1 MGLDMYAY
9 TINKSRLTNNDQ
21 VDIPLDDD
29 DDDVLF
35 GHWRKFNALHDWM
48 QNLYTYKGG
57 SREFNCTTVRL
68 MPSDLLKLQEAV
80 EDRSLVPTSG
90 FFFGSTEDLTD
101 EDYKS
106 VTDFIAEARDA
117 IKKGNA
123 VVYDSWW

>member
-9 TINKSRLTNNDQ
+9 AVNKSKLANNDQ
-21 VDIPLDDD
+21 VDILLDRNDT
-29 DDDVLF
+29 LF
-35 GHWRKFNALHDWM
+35 KYWRKFYALHDWM
-48 QNLYTYKGG
+48 QNLYIYKGG
-57 SREFNCTTVRL
+57 SKEFNCTTVRL

-80 EDRSLVPTSG
+80 EDRSLVPTSS
-90 FFFGSTEDLTD
+90 FFFDAAEALVD

-106 VTDFIAEARDA
+106 VTDFITKARDA